1 MNGRKGRNKM
11 IARKGHRKG
20 GEERKRQDL
29 VEIDSICDSSFILSI
44 SPERRRSEEGAKE
57 RRKGKRKKI

>member
-29 VEIDSICDSSFILSI
+29 VEIDSICDSSFTL
-44 SPERRRSEEGAKE
+44 
-57 RRKGKRKKI
+57 